1 MVKLT
6 KLLTFVTIATA
17 FVAAVIAAPATE
29 AAEVT
34 LVCAHD
40 HPTTK
45 GAEGQREIELQTFKK
60 YVEEHSNGRIA
71 VKVIGAGQLGD
82 MPEIYENLRLGTVD
96 CSGFDAATAGP
107 FIKEYSFVGA
117 PLVIQSKKHADLL
130 SDPNRPYFKTIAK
143 LMRDR
148 MKVVAIGAFSVPPRN
163 IYSNKRPVT
172 KPEDLKGLKFRT
184 MQSKIQLR
192 SWEALGAAPMAVAF
206 QELYG
211 ALQTGVVDAAENPAF
226 LVWGTKQYETIDYYS
241 LTRHQI
247 NTGMVV
253 VTESGLNKV
262 PKDLR
267 QVVIDAGPVAAAAG
281 TKYVWD
287 SNEKFIDLL
296 KGAGIKVVE
305 VDNKPFVDKIAP
317 LHDELAKEFGAE
329 GLLKIIR
336 EEAANL

>member
-40 HPTTK
+40 QPVTK

-60 YVEEHSNGRIA
+60 LVEQNSNGRIE
-71 VKVIGAGQLGD
+71 VKVIGGGQLGD
-82 MPEIYENLRLGTVD
+82 MPQIYENLRLGTID

-107 FIKEYSFVGA
+107 FIPEYSFVGA
-117 PLVIQSKKHADLL
+117 PLVVQSRKHADLL
-130 SDPNRPYFKTIAK
+130 SDPSRPYFKTIAK
-143 LMRDR
+143 LLREK

-163 IYSNKRPVT
+163 IYSNIRPVT

-184 MQSKIQLR
+184 MQSPIQLR
-192 SWEALGAAPMAVAF
+192 SWKILGAAPLAVAF
-206 QELYG
+206 QELYS

-226 LVWGTKQYETIDYYS
+226 LVWGTKQYETIKYYS
-241 LTRHQI
+241 LTQHQI

-253 VTESGLNKV
+253 ITEHALNKV
-262 PKDLR
+262 PEDLR

-287 SNEKFIDLL
+287 SNEKYIELL

-305 VDNKPFVDKIAP
+305 VDNKPFVEKIAP
-317 LHDELAKEFGAE
+317 LHDELAKEYKAE
-329 GLLKIIR
+329 NLLKIIR